1 MHETDSWQMI
11 FSSAFFIISSSMHYI
26 VDVIGLIIVEHKNGV
41 TILMHLTWGASLE
54 TEPLHHIGILPRQSV
69 SIAI

>member
-11 FSSAFFIISSSMHYI
+11 FSSAFLLSAVLCIVGAYRVHSVDVTLLYI

-41 TILMHLTWGASLE
+41 TILMHLT
-54 TEPLHHIGILPRQSV
+54 
-69 SIAI
+69 

>member
-11 FSSAFFIISSSMHYI
+11 FSSAFFIISSSMHCGAYRVHSVDVTLLYI

-41 TILMHLTWGASLE
+41 TILMHLT
-54 TEPLHHIGILPRQSV
+54 
-69 SIAI
+69 